1 MCYGAAVRRC
11 GRCSAI
17 LGRCDDM
24 DNKTSIRDFIV
35 KNSKLL
41 IPFVVIVVVA
51 CTVSY
56 ALGANSRKA
65 GEEESVPPSESAA
78 PVESVEPVSLPEEG
92 GEEPSV
98 EEPPKETHLVL
109 NENQDIQAIVD
120 AYYDAMAAGD
130 SAGMTALYDELTE
143 NEQLRCEEM
152 AKYVDHISNVEV
164 YTKDG
169 PETGAIL
176 VYAYYRISFLNHEEE
191 VPGWQMFYVRDDGQ
205 GAYHIKNEKNFT
217 EEEKQYISDAS
228 GQDDVIEFHN
238 RVTVEYNA
246 LMEANPQML
255 TYLGELGAQVNAAV
269 GVRLAEQATAN
280 EPPAEEGGEEGG
292 EESGEGSVP
301 EGDTPDAEAPVQS
314 TPQSALATTTVN
326 VRNSDSEQADRLGQV
341 EGGTRVQVQEVRAN
355 GWTKIVFEG
364 ADGYIKSE
372 FLQMEESAD
381 GQESMGT
388 VTANTNVNVRAA
400 ASATAE
406 QMGTFVGGHTAELL
420 GIEGDWCKIKFEG
433 KVGYVKSEFVTQ

>member
-1 MCYGAAVRRC
+1 M
-11 GRCSAI
+11 SN
-17 LGRCDDM
+17 
-24 DNKTSIRDFIV
+24 DNKMSIRDSIV
-35 KNSKLL
+35 KYSKFLFPA
-41 IPFVVIVVVA
+41 IVILVAA

-56 ALGANSRKA
+56 ALGANSRKT
-65 GEEESVPPSESAA
+65 EQPEESAPPAEETVA
-78 PVESVEPVSLPEEG
+78 PVSLEGEGSDEQPEEDA
-92 GEEPSV
+92 
-98 EEPPKETHLVL
+98 PKETPLIL
-109 NENQDIQAIVD
+109 SEDAGIQALI
-120 AYYDAMAAGD
+120 ASYYDTMASGD
-130 SAGMTALYDELTE
+130 SAAMTALYDELTE

-217 EEEKQYISDAS
+217 EEEKQYISDVS

-255 TYLGELGAQVNAAV
+255 TYLGELGTQVNAAV
-269 GVRLAEQATAN
+269 GVRLAEQNAV
-280 EPPAEEGGEEGG
+280 PAEGDGQAEGMEAPAGTE
-292 EESGEGSVP
+292 
-301 EGDTPDAEAPVQS
+301 TPDAAAPAES

-326 VRNSDSEQADRLGQV
+326 VRSSDSEQADRRGQV

-355 GWTKIVFEG
+355 GWTKIVYDG
-364 ADGYIKSE
+364 ADGYIKTE
-372 FLQMEESAD
+372 FLQMEESAE
-381 GQESMGT
+381 GQEVVGT

-400 ASATAE
+400 ASETAE
-406 QMGTFVGGHTAELL
+406 QLGILVGGDTAELL
-420 GIEGDWCKIKFEG
+420 GTEGDWCKIKFDG
-433 KVGYVKSEFVTQ
+433 KAGYVKAEFVTQ

>member
-1 MCYGAAVRRC
+1 
-11 GRCSAI
+11 
-17 LGRCDDM
+17 M

-228 GQDDVIEFHN
+228 GQDDVIEFNN
-238 RVTVEYNA
+238 RVNAEYNE
-246 LMEANPQML
+246 LMDAKPQLL
-255 TYLGELGAQVNAAV
+255 TYLGELGTQVNTAV

-292 EESGEGSVP
+292 EETGEGPVP

>member
-1 MCYGAAVRRC
+1 MCYGAVVRRC
-11 GRCSAI
+11 GRGSAI

-65 GEEESVPPSESAA
+65 GEEDSVPPSESAA

-92 GEEPSV
+92 GGEPSV
-98 EEPPKETHLVL
+98 EEPPQQTPLVL
-109 NENQDIQAIVD
+109 NENQDIQALVD

-152 AKYVDHISNVEV
+152 AKYVDHVSSVEI
-164 YTKDG
+164 YTKQG
-169 PETGAIL
+169 LETGTTL
-176 VYAYYRISFLNHEEE
+176 VYAYYRICFLNHEEDE
-191 VPGWQMFYVRDDGQ
+191 VPGWQMFYVCDDGQ
-205 GAYHIKNEKNFT
+205 GALHIKNEKNFT
-217 EEEKQYISDAS
+217 EEEKNYVTDVS
-228 GQDDVIEFHN
+228 GQDDTVEFNN
-238 RVTVEYNA
+238 RVNAEYNE
-246 LMEANPQML
+246 LMEAKPQLL
-255 TYLGELGAQVNAAV
+255 TYLGELGTQVNTAV

-292 EESGEGSVP
+292 EGSVP
-301 EGDTPDAEAPVQS
+301 EGETPDAEAPVES

-326 VRNSDSEQADRLGQV
+326 VRNSDSEQADRLGQI

>member
-1 MCYGAAVRRC
+1 M
-11 GRCSAI
+11 SN
-17 LGRCDDM
+17 
-24 DNKTSIRDFIV
+24 DNKMSIRDSIV
-35 KNSKLL
+35 KYSKFLFPA
-41 IPFVVIVVVA
+41 IVILVAA

-56 ALGANSRKA
+56 ALGANSRKT
-65 GEEESVPPSESAA
+65 EQPEESAPPAEETVA
-78 PVESVEPVSLPEEG
+78 PVSLEGEGSDEQPEEDA
-92 GEEPSV
+92 
-98 EEPPKETHLVL
+98 PKETPLIL
-109 NENQDIQAIVD
+109 SEDAGIQALI
-120 AYYDAMAAGD
+120 ASYYDTMASGD
-130 SAGMTALYDELTE
+130 SAAMTALYDELTE

-217 EEEKQYISDAS
+217 EEEKQYISDVS

-255 TYLGELGAQVNAAV
+255 TYLGELGTQVNAAV
-269 GVRLAEQATAN
+269 GVRLAEQNAV
-280 EPPAEEGGEEGG
+280 PAEGDGQAEGMEAPAGTE
-292 EESGEGSVP
+292 
-301 EGDTPDAEAPVQS
+301 TPDAAAPAES

-326 VRNSDSEQADRLGQV
+326 VRSSDSEQADRLGQV

-355 GWTKIVFEG
+355 GWTKIVYDG
-364 ADGYIKSE
+364 ADGYIKTE
-372 FLQMEESAD
+372 FLQMEESAE
-381 GQESMGT
+381 GQEVVGT

-400 ASATAE
+400 ASETAE
-406 QMGTFVGGHTAELL
+406 QLGILVGGDTAELL
-420 GIEGDWCKIKFEG
+420 GTEGDWCKIKFDG
-433 KVGYVKSEFVTQ
+433 KAGYVKAEFVTQ

>member
-1 MCYGAAVRRC
+1 M
-11 GRCSAI
+11 SN
-17 LGRCDDM
+17 
-24 DNKTSIRDFIV
+24 DNKMSIRDSIV
-35 KNSKLL
+35 KYSKFLFPA
-41 IPFVVIVVVA
+41 IVILVAA

-56 ALGANSRKA
+56 ALGANSRKT
-65 GEEESVPPSESAA
+65 EQPEESAPPAEETVA
-78 PVESVEPVSLPEEG
+78 PVSLEGEGSDEQPEEDA
-92 GEEPSV
+92 
-98 EEPPKETHLVL
+98 PKETPLIL
-109 NENQDIQAIVD
+109 SEDAGIQALI
-120 AYYDAMAAGD
+120 ASYYDTMASGD
-130 SAGMTALYDELTE
+130 SAAMTALYDELTE

-217 EEEKQYISDAS
+217 EEEKQYISDMS

-255 TYLGELGAQVNAAV
+255 TYLGELGTQVNAAV
-269 GVRLAEQATAN
+269 GVRLAEQNAV
-280 EPPAEEGGEEGG
+280 PAEGDGQAEGTEAPAGTE
-292 EESGEGSVP
+292 
-301 EGDTPDAEAPVQS
+301 TPDAAAPAES

-326 VRNSDSEQADRLGQV
+326 VRSSDSEQADRLGQV

-355 GWTKIVFEG
+355 GWTKIVYDG
-364 ADGYIKSE
+364 ADGYIKTE
-372 FLQMEESAD
+372 FLQMEESAE
-381 GQESMGT
+381 GQEVVGT

-400 ASATAE
+400 ASETAE
-406 QMGTFVGGHTAELL
+406 QLGILVGGDTAELL
-420 GIEGDWCKIKFEG
+420 GTEGDWCKIKFDG
-433 KVGYVKSEFVTQ
+433 KAGYVKAEFVTQ

>member
-1 MCYGAAVRRC
+1 M
-11 GRCSAI
+11 SN
-17 LGRCDDM
+17 
-24 DNKTSIRDFIV
+24 DNKMSIRDSIV
-35 KNSKLL
+35 KYSKFLFPA
-41 IPFVVIVVVA
+41 IVILVAA

-56 ALGANSRKA
+56 ALGANSRKT
-65 GEEESVPPSESAA
+65 EQPEESAPPAEETVA
-78 PVESVEPVSLPEEG
+78 PVSLEGEGSDEQPEEDA
-92 GEEPSV
+92 
-98 EEPPKETHLVL
+98 PKETPLIL
-109 NENQDIQAIVD
+109 SEDAGIQALI
-120 AYYDAMAAGD
+120 ASYYDTMASGD
-130 SAGMTALYDELTE
+130 SAAMTALYDELTE

-217 EEEKQYISDAS
+217 EEEKQYISDVS

-255 TYLGELGAQVNAAV
+255 TYLGELGTQVNAAV
-269 GVRLAEQATAN
+269 GVRLAEQNAV
-280 EPPAEEGGEEGG
+280 PAEGDGQAEGTEAPAGTE
-292 EESGEGSVP
+292 
-301 EGDTPDAEAPVQS
+301 TPDAAAPAES

-326 VRNSDSEQADRLGQV
+326 VRSSDSEQADRLGQV

-355 GWTKIVFEG
+355 GWTKIVYDG
-364 ADGYIKSE
+364 ADGYIKTE
-372 FLQMEESAD
+372 FLQMEESAE
-381 GQESMGT
+381 GQEVVGT

-400 ASATAE
+400 ASETAE
-406 QMGTFVGGHTAELL
+406 QLGILVGGDTAELL
-420 GIEGDWCKIKFEG
+420 GTEGDWCKIKFDG
-433 KVGYVKSEFVTQ
+433 KAGYVKAEFVTQ

>member
-1 MCYGAAVRRC
+1 M
-11 GRCSAI
+11 SN
-17 LGRCDDM
+17 
-24 DNKTSIRDFIV
+24 DNKMSIRDSIV
-35 KNSKLL
+35 KYSKFLFPA
-41 IPFVVIVVVA
+41 IVILVAA

-56 ALGANSRKA
+56 ALGANSRKT
-65 GEEESVPPSESAA
+65 EQPEESAPPAEETVA
-78 PVESVEPVSLPEEG
+78 PVSLEGEGSDEQPEEDA
-92 GEEPSV
+92 
-98 EEPPKETHLVL
+98 PKETPLIL
-109 NENQDIQAIVD
+109 SEDAGIQALI
-120 AYYDAMAAGD
+120 ASYYDTMASGD
-130 SAGMTALYDELTE
+130 SAAMTALYDELTE

-217 EEEKQYISDAS
+217 EEEKQYISDVS

-255 TYLGELGAQVNAAV
+255 TYLGELGTQVNAAV
-269 GVRLAEQATAN
+269 GVRLAEQNAV
-280 EPPAEEGGEEGG
+280 PAEGDEQAEGMEAPAGTE
-292 EESGEGSVP
+292 
-301 EGDTPDAEAPVQS
+301 TPDAAAPAES

-326 VRNSDSEQADRLGQV
+326 VRSSDSEQADRLGQV

-355 GWTKIVFEG
+355 GWTKIVYDG
-364 ADGYIKSE
+364 ADGYIKTE
-372 FLQMEESAD
+372 FLQMEESAE
-381 GQESMGT
+381 GQEVVGT

-400 ASATAE
+400 ASETAE
-406 QMGTFVGGHTAELL
+406 QLGILVGGDTAELL
-420 GIEGDWCKIKFEG
+420 GTEGDWCKIKFDG
-433 KVGYVKSEFVTQ
+433 KAGYVKAEFVTQ

>member
-1 MCYGAAVRRC
+1 M
-11 GRCSAI
+11 SN
-17 LGRCDDM
+17 
-24 DNKTSIRDFIV
+24 DNKMSIRDSIV
-35 KNSKLL
+35 KYSKFLFPA
-41 IPFVVIVVVA
+41 IVILVAA

-56 ALGANSRKA
+56 ALGANSRKT
-65 GEEESVPPSESAA
+65 EQPEESAPPAEETVA
-78 PVESVEPVSLPEEG
+78 PVSLEGEGSDEQPEEDA
-92 GEEPSV
+92 
-98 EEPPKETHLVL
+98 PKETPLIL
-109 NENQDIQAIVD
+109 SEDAGIQALI
-120 AYYDAMAAGD
+120 ASYYDTMASGD
-130 SAGMTALYDELTE
+130 SAAMTALYDELTE

-228 GQDDVIEFHN
+228 GQDDVIEFNN
-238 RVTVEYNA
+238 RVNAEYNE
-246 LMEANPQML
+246 LMDAKPQLL
-255 TYLGELGAQVNAAV
+255 TYLGELGTQVNTAV

-292 EESGEGSVP
+292 EETGEGSVP

>member
-1 MCYGAAVRRC
+1 M
-11 GRCSAI
+11 SN
-17 LGRCDDM
+17 
-24 DNKTSIRDFIV
+24 DNKMSIRDSIV
-35 KNSKLL
+35 KYSKFLFPA
-41 IPFVVIVVVA
+41 IVILVAA

-56 ALGANSRKA
+56 ALGANSRKT
-65 GEEESVPPSESAA
+65 EQPEESAPPAEETVA
-78 PVESVEPVSLPEEG
+78 PVSLEGEGSDEQPEEDA
-92 GEEPSV
+92 
-98 EEPPKETHLVL
+98 PKETPLIL
-109 NENQDIQAIVD
+109 SEDAGIQALI
-120 AYYDAMAAGD
+120 ASYYDTMASGD
-130 SAGMTALYDELTE
+130 SAAMTALYDELTE

-217 EEEKQYISDAS
+217 EEEKQYISDVS

-255 TYLGELGAQVNAAV
+255 TYLGELGTQVNAAV
-269 GVRLAEQATAN
+269 GVRLAEQNAV
-280 EPPAEEGGEEGG
+280 PAEGDGQAEGTEAPAGT
-292 EESGEGSVP
+292 V
-301 EGDTPDAEAPVQS
+301 TPDAAAPAES

-326 VRNSDSEQADRLGQV
+326 VRSSDSEQADRLGQV

-355 GWTKIVFEG
+355 GWTKIVYDG
-364 ADGYIKSE
+364 ADGYIKTE
-372 FLQMEESAD
+372 FLQMEESAE
-381 GQESMGT
+381 GQEVVGT

-400 ASATAE
+400 ASETAE
-406 QMGTFVGGHTAELL
+406 QLGILVGGDTAELL
-420 GIEGDWCKIKFEG
+420 GTEGDWCKIKFDG
-433 KVGYVKSEFVTQ
+433 KAGYVKAEFVTQ

>member
-1 MCYGAAVRRC
+1 M
-11 GRCSAI
+11 SN
-17 LGRCDDM
+17 
-24 DNKTSIRDFIV
+24 DNKMSIRDSIV
-35 KNSKLL
+35 KYSKFLFPA
-41 IPFVVIVVVA
+41 IVILVAA

-56 ALGANSRKA
+56 ALGANSRKT
-65 GEEESVPPSESAA
+65 EQPEESAPPAEETVA
-78 PVESVEPVSLPEEG
+78 PVSLEGEGSDEQPEEDAL
-92 GEEPSV
+92 
-98 EEPPKETHLVL
+98 KETPLIL
-109 NENQDIQAIVD
+109 SEDAGIQALI
-120 AYYDAMAAGD
+120 ASYYDTMASGD
-130 SAGMTALYDELTE
+130 SAAMTALYDELTE

-217 EEEKQYISDAS
+217 EEEKQYISDMS

-255 TYLGELGAQVNAAV
+255 TYLGELGTQVNAAV
-269 GVRLAEQATAN
+269 GVRLAEQNAV
-280 EPPAEEGGEEGG
+280 PAEGDGQAEGTEAPAGTE
-292 EESGEGSVP
+292 
-301 EGDTPDAEAPVQS
+301 TPDAAAPAES

-326 VRNSDSEQADRLGQV
+326 VRSSDSEQADRLGQV

-355 GWTKIVFEG
+355 GWTKIVYDG
-364 ADGYIKSE
+364 ADGYIKTE
-372 FLQMEESAD
+372 FLQMEESAE
-381 GQESMGT
+381 GQEVVGT

-400 ASATAE
+400 ASETAE
-406 QMGTFVGGHTAELL
+406 QLGILVGGDTAELL
-420 GIEGDWCKIKFEG
+420 GTEGDWCKIKFDG
-433 KVGYVKSEFVTQ
+433 KAGYVKAEFVTQ

>member
-1 MCYGAAVRRC
+1 M
-11 GRCSAI
+11 SN
-17 LGRCDDM
+17 
-24 DNKTSIRDFIV
+24 DNKMSIRDSIV
-35 KNSKLL
+35 KYSKFLFPA
-41 IPFVVIVVVA
+41 IVILVAA

-56 ALGANSRKA
+56 ALGANSRKT
-65 GEEESVPPSESAA
+65 EQPEESAPPAEETVA
-78 PVESVEPVSLPEEG
+78 PVSLEGEGSDEQPEEDAL
-92 GEEPSV
+92 
-98 EEPPKETHLVL
+98 KETPLIL
-109 NENQDIQAIVD
+109 SEDAGIQALI
-120 AYYDAMAAGD
+120 ASYYDTMASGD
-130 SAGMTALYDELTE
+130 SAAMTALYDELTE

-217 EEEKQYISDAS
+217 EEEKQYISDVS

-255 TYLGELGAQVNAAV
+255 TYLGELGTQVNAAV
-269 GVRLAEQATAN
+269 GVRLAEQNAV
-280 EPPAEEGGEEGG
+280 PAEGDGQAEGTEAPAGTE
-292 EESGEGSVP
+292 
-301 EGDTPDAEAPVQS
+301 TPDAAAPAES

-326 VRNSDSEQADRLGQV
+326 VRSSDSEQADRLGQV

-355 GWTKIVFEG
+355 GWTKIVYDG
-364 ADGYIKSE
+364 ADGYIKTE
-372 FLQMEESAD
+372 FLQMEESAE
-381 GQESMGT
+381 GQEVVGT

-400 ASATAE
+400 ASETAE
-406 QMGTFVGGHTAELL
+406 QLGILVGGDTAELL
-420 GIEGDWCKIKFEG
+420 GTEGDWCKIKFDG
-433 KVGYVKSEFVTQ
+433 KAGYVKAEFVTQ

>member
-1 MCYGAAVRRC
+1 M
-11 GRCSAI
+11 SN
-17 LGRCDDM
+17 
-24 DNKTSIRDFIV
+24 DNKMSIRDSIV
-35 KNSKLL
+35 KYSKFLFPA
-41 IPFVVIVVVA
+41 IVILVAA

-56 ALGANSRKA
+56 ALGANSRKT
-65 GEEESVPPSESAA
+65 EQPEESAPPAEETVA
-78 PVESVEPVSLPEEG
+78 PVSLEGEGSDEQPEEDA
-92 GEEPSV
+92 
-98 EEPPKETHLVL
+98 PKETPLIL
-109 NENQDIQAIVD
+109 SEDAGIQALI
-120 AYYDAMAAGD
+120 ASYYDTMASGD
-130 SAGMTALYDELTE
+130 SAAMTALYDELTE

-217 EEEKQYISDAS
+217 EEEKQYISDMS

-255 TYLGELGAQVNAAV
+255 TYLGELGTQVNAAV
-269 GVRLAEQATAN
+269 GVRLAEQNAV
-280 EPPAEEGGEEGG
+280 PAEGDGQAEGTEAPAGTE
-292 EESGEGSVP
+292 
-301 EGDTPDAEAPVQS
+301 TPDAAAPVES

-326 VRNSDSEQADRLGQV
+326 VRSSDSEQADRLGQV

-355 GWTKIVFEG
+355 GWTKIVYDG
-364 ADGYIKSE
+364 ADGYIKTE
-372 FLQMEESAD
+372 FLQMEESAE
-381 GQESMGT
+381 GQEVVGT

-400 ASATAE
+400 ASETAE
-406 QMGTFVGGHTAELL
+406 QLGILVGGDTAELL
-420 GIEGDWCKIKFEG
+420 GTEGDWCKIKFDG
-433 KVGYVKSEFVTQ
+433 KAGYVKAEFVTQ